1 MLKLK
6 FSDNPRQKDTIN
18 DIILAQEK
26 KIIVIYRLDFIFS
39 KTHVTQLMVLKI
51 NFCHRDIRSANSNL
65 ITCQE
70 VEK

>member
-26 KIIVIYRLDFIFS
+26 KMCVIYRLDFIFS

-51 NFCHRDIRSANSNL
+51 NFCHRDIRSANSNF